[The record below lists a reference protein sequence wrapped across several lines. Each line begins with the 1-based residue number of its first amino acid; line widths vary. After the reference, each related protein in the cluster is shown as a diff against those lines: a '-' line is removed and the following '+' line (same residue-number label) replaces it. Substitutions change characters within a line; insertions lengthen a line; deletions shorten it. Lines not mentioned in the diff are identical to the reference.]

1 MKLNHIIPIM
11 VAGLLPGT
19 VALAE
24 PAATAN
30 EAPLPPDIPAEAR
43 PYFTQHQSLQANIR
57 EMSELLGSV
66 CDRRT
71 ADAAAPKL
79 KAAYDR
85 LMAELDALDAMT
97 QPPPEVMKQLESKL
111 SNTYAQSVTVVQLR
125 MAWIR
130 KMSYFLSEELRQVL
144 EEIPQEEPVKM
155 SPSEAEWAALIEQQK
170 QMLDSVESFVAAMSS
185 VRDRA
190 TADKAAE
197 ILLPQVKAWV
207 RLFEQ
212 LNMIDK
218 TKITEEQAAAMDP
231 FRERVSSVAGLAPI
245 LVDLLVNDGY
255 GSPAMQQVM
264 GYLEVPSA
272 SNLSP
277 AGQQRFSDF
286 IEQYRLLCDM
296 EQVLSTVR
304 DRESADAA
312 APKLAERITKINTA
326 REAAAKRSAGYSPI
340 SQSEQDILLEMQERT
355 FWPFIARLGKLFDQI
370 EDAEYHGSQKL
381 KATLEPED

>member
-1 MKLNHIIPIM
+1 MKLNHIIQIM

-19 VALAE
+19 VAFAE

-30 EAPLPPDIPAEAR
+30 EAPLPPDISAEAR
-43 PYFTQHQSLQANIR
+43 PYFSQHQRLQSTLR

-71 ADAAAPKL
+71 ADAASPKL

-85 LMAELDALDAMT
+85 LMAELDALDAMS
-97 QPPPEVMKQLESKL
+97 PPSPEVMKQLESKL

-170 QMLDSVESFVAAMSS
+170 QMLDSVEAFVAAMSS

-218 TKITEEQAAAMDP
+218 TKLTEEQAAAMDA

-340 SQSEQDILLEMQERT
+340 SQSEQDILQEMQERT
-355 FWPFIARLGKLFDQI
+355 FLPFIARLGKLFDQI
-370 EDAEYHGSQKL
+370 ESAEYHGSRKL